1 VQFSR
6 FTIHSMVRNLAIA
19 SLIFLVGSTFTPVS
33 AFAQDQETAKG
44 RKPAGEPIQIT
55 ANKLISNAEKK
66 YAEFIGDVKASQQ
79 NFVITS
85 DSLRIYYEGD
95 LISQSQQ
102 PSNKKMIKRI
112 VAKGDVEITSDE
124 YVAKTDQVEYDVA
137 TMVVVLTGENSTVTS
152 GKNSITGSKITLY
165 RADGRIEVEGT
176 ADKRVNALFYS
187 EEKDTDILGGEKSKK
202 ESKE

>member
-1 VQFSR
+1 MQFSR

-19 SLIFLVGSTFTPVS
+19 SLIFLVDLTFMPVS
-33 AFAQDQETAKG
+33 AFAEDQETAKG
-44 RKPAGEPIQIT
+44 RKSAGEPIQIT
-55 ANKLISNAEKK
+55 ANKLISNAEQK

-95 LISQSQQ
+95 LINKSQQ

-152 GKNSITGSKITLY
+152 GNNSITGSKITLY
-165 RADGRIEVEGT
+165 RADGRIEVEGSS
-176 ADKRVNALFYS
+176 DKRVNALFYS